1 MVIVAEKHQVVKL
14 KTETPTPRSRDDG
27 RRQLLIYLKQD
38 IIKDLKRAALDE
50 GRPAYEIAEEAIVEF
65 LKVKKRKK

>member
-38 IIKDLKRAALDE
+38 IIKDLKRSALDE

-65 LKVKKRKK
+65 LRVKKRKK

>member
-1 MVIVAEKHQVVKL
+1 
-14 KTETPTPRSRDDG
+14 
-27 RRQLLIYLKQD
+27 LKQD